1 MRKSMLLLGAAAAAV
16 ALAPVAAQQARYLN
30 PQDVAEAQREH
41 PAVVQE
47 LGGAETGARAAY
59 VESVGRRVGAY
70 SGVANAGQ
78 ALHFTTLNSAV
89 ENAFSVPGGYVYVT
103 RQLMTI
109 MDDES
114 QLAFALGHEVGHIA
128 ANHAHIREQYAQRN
142 PLGIFGQILGAVVGP
157 SIFTNAI
164 AARAQLD
171 TLSFSRE
178 QEYQADTLGLR
189 YMMQAGY
196 DPAGAPGVLAALS
209 RASAIEA
216 RVQGRTNRQTP
227 EWARTHPL
235 TENRMQR
242 ASAEAQATGRVGTG
256 IRNRDTF
263 LSQLEGTY
271 VDDDPAQGVIDGP
284 SFTHPDLRIQFSV
297 PQGYLMSN
305 GSRAVTISGSAGKAQ
320 FSGGR
325 YDGSLE
331 NYILRVF
338 QELAGGRMN
347 FPVPPPQRTVIN
359 GMPAAI
365 TSTRVGTS
373 SGIVDASVVAYQWD
387 PQRVYHFV
395 MITRGGTGVG
405 PFMPMV
411 YSLRRI
417 SAQEAAAIRPRIIHV
432 VSVAPGDTIQS
443 LAGRMAYR
451 DYKLERFLSLNGL
464 SPSSRLMPGQKVK
477 LVVYGT
483 RRS

>member
-1 MRKSMLLLGAAAAAV
+1 
-16 ALAPVAAQQARYLN
+16 
-30 PQDVAEAQREH
+30 
-41 PAVVQE
+41 
-47 LGGAETGARAAY
+47 
-59 VESVGRRVGAY
+59 
-70 SGVANAGQ
+70 
-78 ALHFTTLNSAV
+78 
-89 ENAFSVPGGYVYVT
+89 
-103 RQLMTI
+103 
-109 MDDES
+109 
-114 QLAFALGHEVGHIA
+114 
-128 ANHAHIREQYAQRN
+128 
-142 PLGIFGQILGAVVGP
+142 
-157 SIFTNAI
+157 
-164 AARAQLD
+164 
-171 TLSFSRE
+171 
-178 QEYQADTLGLR
+178 
-189 YMMQAGY
+189 
-196 DPAGAPGVLAALS
+196 
-209 RASAIEA
+209 
-216 RVQGRTNRQTP
+216 
-227 EWARTHPL
+227 
-235 TENRMQR
+235 MQR

-432 VSVAPGDTIQS
+432 VSVAPGETIQS

-464 SPSSRLMPGQKVK
+464 TPSSRLMQGQKVK